1 MACVAPSSGINFDM
15 AMKTA
20 QLDIGE
26 KESDVSTRSVQ
37 PIEPLLAESSDR
49 FCMFPVRYQEI
60 WKMYKMAEASFWT
73 GTCIGPSPCSALLF
87 SNCRRRHVRFPRF
100 CVGWGWNAL

>member
-15 AMKTA
+15 ATKTA

-37 PIEPLLAESSDR
+37 PVEPLLAESSDR

-73 GTCIGPSPCSALLF
+73 GTCIGP
-87 SNCRRRHVRFPRF
+87 
-100 CVGWGWNAL
+100 